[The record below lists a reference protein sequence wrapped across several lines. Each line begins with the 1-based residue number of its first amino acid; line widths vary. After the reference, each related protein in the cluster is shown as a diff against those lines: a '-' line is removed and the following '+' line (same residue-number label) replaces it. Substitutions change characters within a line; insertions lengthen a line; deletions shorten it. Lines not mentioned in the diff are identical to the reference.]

1 MKKFLKVDLRYK
13 WLLINLVFG
22 TFFMIAPYI
31 YMVSPDQQVLTLKG
45 MLCWFGLNQAFFGIG
60 GFMEEERM
68 DGTFTNLFLYPVQ
81 FRQYFIA
88 KALQIGIESY
98 LISLLQIFFFS
109 LCNVH
114 IPDLLHFIVIL
125 LINDIITA
133 NMGILFLGFTLKF
146 RKLGSVNALVQQIIG
161 FFSGYSTDIK
171 RYPQIIEFVS
181 YVIPLT
187 YTISLARN
195 NTFTIQPLWLLIPA
209 ILLFGNLEIS
219 GIHSK
224 TEYIQYMLFS
234 LILWQ
239 FVENMWSAVFEIRR
253 KLKEGNFEYMMNMPL
268 KGIHYVFG
276 WAVSGVV
283 SIVFEMIPL
292 IVIFLLASL
301 HLLTVKNILSFL
313 GIALIMAF
321 GTYGFAEILMGFA
334 IYFKEADQ
342 FISLIANIAPFLG
355 GLYFPVIQLAAPFLA
370 ISLLFPFTWGL
381 DLVRNLLFGSSLILP
396 LHYEIIAFVIVNIL
410 YTFAGTKIY
419 DAMMKKARKNGLSKF

>member
-1 MKKFLKVDLRYK
+1 MVKAFTLLQMELKEKFRYK
-13 WLLINLVFG
+13 IEVFSAS
-22 TFFMIAPYI
+22 TDA
-31 YMVSPDQQVLTLKG
+31 
-45 MLCWFGLNQAFFGIG
+45 
-60 GFMEEERM
+60 
-68 DGTFTNLFLYPVQ
+68 
-81 FRQYFIA
+81 
-88 KALQIGIESY
+88 
-98 LISLLQIFFFS
+98 
-109 LCNVH
+109 
-114 IPDLLHFIVIL
+114 IL
-125 LINDIITA
+125 LIFPSI
-133 NMGILFLGFTLKF
+133 
-146 RKLGSVNALVQQIIG
+146 
-161 FFSGYSTDIK
+161 
-171 RYPQIIEFVS
+171 
-181 YVIPLT
+181 
-187 YTISLARN
+187 
-195 NTFTIQPLWLLIPA
+195 A
-209 ILLFGNLEIS
+209 ILLFGNLEIT
-219 GIHSK
+219 GIQNK

-292 IVIFLLASL
+292 IVIFVLTSF
-301 HLLTVKNILSFL
+301 HLLTVKSILSFL
-313 GIALIMAF
+313 GITLIMAF

-355 GLYFPVIQLAAPFLA
+355 GLYFPVIQLPAPFLA